1 MTTPQPTIQQ
11 LADGCLQF
19 LKENKPAYALQIWI
33 EFSDIVESHPT
44 WTPRFHA
51 WFAQAH
57 LALRQPKEAMRHCHA
72 GRRTARAIQ
81 DQQGVEVCAQLLQ
94 QASAMLVAMTEQ
106 STAGSSLLEQAD
118 QAIRAEDWPLAKQC
132 TSESLASAIAQGD
145 NKMEIL
151 SLLSMARIPSE
162 QEQAINRAYHRTQ
175 EMNDM
180 NLITLVKKSMD
191 SLGIEIPTH
200 TF

>member
-1 MTTPQPTIQQ
+1 
-11 LADGCLQF
+11 
-19 LKENKPAYALQIWI
+19 
-33 EFSDIVESHPT
+33 
-44 WTPRFHA
+44 
-51 WFAQAH
+51 
-57 LALRQPKEAMRHCHA
+57 MRHCHA
-72 GRRTARAIQ
+72 GRRTARAVQ
-81 DQQGVEVCAQLLQ
+81 DQQGIEVCAQLLQ

-118 QAIRAEDWPLAKQC
+118 QAIRAENWTVALQC
-132 TSESLASAIAQGD
+132 TSDSLANAIEQGD
-145 NKMEIL
+145 HKMEIL

-162 QEQAINRAYHRTQ
+162 QAQAIDRAYHRTQ

-191 SLGIEIPTH
+191 SLGIEVPTH

>member
-1 MTTPQPTIQQ
+1 MTTIQPTIQQ

-19 LKENKPAYALQIWI
+19 LKENKPEYALQIWV
-33 EFSDIVESHPT
+33 EFSDIIESNPV

-51 WFAQAH
+51 WFCQAH

-72 GRRTARAIQ
+72 GRRTARTIQ
-81 DQQGVEVCAQLLQ
+81 DQQGIDVCAQLLQ

-106 STAGSSLLEQAD
+106 STAGNSLLEQAD
-118 QAIRAEDWPLAKQC
+118 QAIRSENWTLAMQY
-132 TSESLASAIAQGD
+132 TSESLDVAIAQGD
-145 NKMEIL
+145 HKMEIL
-151 SLLSMARIPSE
+151 SLLSMARIPTE
-162 QEQAINRAYHRTQ
+162 QSQAIERAYHRTQ

-191 SLGIEIPTH
+191 SLGIEVPIH